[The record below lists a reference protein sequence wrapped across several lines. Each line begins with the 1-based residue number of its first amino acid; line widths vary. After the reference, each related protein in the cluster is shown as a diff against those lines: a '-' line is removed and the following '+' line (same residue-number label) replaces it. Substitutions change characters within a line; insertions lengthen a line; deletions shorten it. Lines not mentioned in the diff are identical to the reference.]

1 MFHKL
6 TIIFKAIFLGAN
18 EIEHSITQ
26 LKTMLLDVESVN
38 QTSVIA
44 SLCKTIITRHQQRHC
59 FACIKE
65 KYRSYR
71 VTTINS

>member
-6 TIIFKAIFLGAN
+6 TIILMLFFRAN

-26 LKTMLLDVESVN
+26 FSTPDLKTMFLDVESVN
-38 QTSVIA
+38 QTVVIA
-44 SLCKTIITRHQQRHC
+44 SLCKNIITRHQQRHC

-65 KYRSYR
+65 KYRS
-71 VTTINS
+71 